1 MKVSA
6 FTGAKTTTGALKAR
20 SAARIMHGMKKQLI
34 RVRMPN
40 RLVGAAL
47 VCTLSILAG
56 SVSADALEV
65 SASYRK
71 NAEKAFDGFL
81 QNLWPEAQQRGV
93 SRKVFDASIRRM
105 SLQWN
110 IPDLAPPKI
119 AGEQPAAS
127 RKRQAEFGSPGR
139 YFRDKSL
146 NQLAQIGRRN
156 LGKYASAFARIEK
169 TTGVPKEV
177 VAAIWGRETAF
188 SGAKIPHSAMS
199 VLATQAFLGRR
210 PDFFRPELL
219 AIMEIAQRGIVPVS
233 QLKSSWAGAMGHT
246 QMLPGL
252 YLKYA
257 SDGDGDGK
265 SDIWN
270 SIPDALATT
279 ATFLKASGWRP
290 GLSWAYEVKQS
301 SALDCTLEGPD
312 QGRPVAE
319 WIAAGA
325 TRVAER
331 KWPARLNNVKSYV
344 IMPAGRFGPA
354 FIATDNY
361 YAIKNY
367 NESDLYVLYV
377 GNLAD
382 RIAGGGAFKTGWRK
396 VDTFT
401 RPTMKKVQSKMV
413 ALGYNVGDSIDGLIG
428 FRTRTATGM
437 HQKKLGMAVDCWPNR
452 PFIARLK

>member
-1 MKVSA
+1 MIK
-6 FTGAKTTTGALKAR
+6 
-20 SAARIMHGMKKQLI
+20 HLI
-34 RVRMPN
+34 RIQRRGRISYATV
-40 RLVGAAL
+40 
-47 VCTLSILAG
+47 VCLTAFLS
-56 SVSADALEV
+56 SAVPGHALEV
-65 SASYRK
+65 SASYKK
-71 NAEKAFDGFL
+71 NAQKAFDNFL
-81 QNLWPEAQQRGV
+81 QGLWPEAQQRGI
-93 SRKVFDASIRRM
+93 SRKVFNASVKRI
-105 SLQWN
+105 SLQWR

-139 YFRDKSL
+139 YFSNKSL
-146 NQLAQIGRRN
+146 NQLARLGRSNIR
-156 LGKYASAFARIEK
+156 KYASVFSRIEK

-177 VAAIWGRETAF
+177 VAAVWGRETAF
-188 SGAKIPHSAMS
+188 SSAKIPHNAMS

-210 PDFFRPELL
+210 PEFFRPELL

-257 SDGDGDGK
+257 SDGDGDGN

-270 SIPDALATT
+270 SVPDALATT
-279 ATFLKASGWRP
+279 ATFLRASGWRA
-290 GLSWAYEVKQS
+290 GLSWAYEVEQS
-301 SALDCTLEGPD
+301 SRLDCTLEGPD
-312 QGRPVAE
+312 EGRPAAQ

-325 TRVAER
+325 KRVAGR
-331 KWPARLNNVKSYV
+331 KWPAYLNGVQSYL

-382 RIAGGGAFKTGWRK
+382 RIAGGGAFKTSWRK

-413 ALGYNVGDSIDGLIG
+413 RLGYNVGDTIDGLIG

-437 HQKKLGMAVDCWPNR
+437 HQKKLGLRVDCWPNK

>member
-1 MKVSA
+1 MKALSA
-6 FTGAKTTTGALKAR
+6 
-20 SAARIMHGMKKQLI
+20 SRIISGMKKQLI
-34 RVRMPN
+34 RMQKPH
-40 RLVGAAL
+40 RLTSATL
-47 VCTLSILAG
+47 VCALSILAG
-56 SVSADALEV
+56 SMPGNALEV

-81 QNLWPEAQQRGV
+81 QDLWPEAQQRGI
-93 SRKVFDASIRRM
+93 SRKVFDASVKRM
-105 SLQWN
+105 SLQWK

-139 YFRDKSL
+139 YFRNKSL

-156 LGKYASAFARIEK
+156 IRKYESIFARIEK
-169 TTGVPKEV
+169 TTGVPREV

-219 AIMEIAQRGIVPVS
+219 AIMEIAQRGVVPVS

-290 GLSWAYEVKQS
+290 GLSWAYEVEQS

-312 QGRPVAE
+312 EGRPVAD

-325 TRVAER
+325 KRVAGR
-331 KWPARLNNVKSYV
+331 KWPARLNSVKSYV

-401 RPTMKKVQSKMV
+401 RPAMKKVQSRMV

-452 PFIARLK
+452 PFIARLR

>member
-1 MKVSA
+1 MSPTD
-6 FTGAKTTTGALKAR
+6 FTGFALKAQ
-20 SAARIMHGMKKQLI
+20 SGTRIIVDMMKQLI
-34 RVRMPN
+34 RIPRPGRVSC
-40 RLVGAAL
+40 ATA
-47 VCTLSILAG
+47 VCLASLLSTA
-56 SVSADALEV
+56 VSGNALEV
-65 SASYRK
+65 SASYKK
-71 NAEKAFDGFL
+71 NAQKAFDSFL
-81 QNLWPEAQQRGV
+81 QNLWPEAQKRGV
-93 SRKVFDASIRRM
+93 SRKIFNASVKRI
-105 SLQWN
+105 SLQWS

-139 YFRDKSL
+139 YFSNKSL
-146 NQLAQIGRRN
+146 NQLAQLGRRN
-156 LGKYASAFARIEK
+156 LRKYATAFSRIER

-188 SGAKIPHSAMS
+188 SNAKIPHDSMS

-210 PDFFRPELL
+210 PEFFRPELL
-219 AIMEIAQRGIVPVS
+219 AIMEIAQRGIVPLS

-270 SIPDALATT
+270 SVPDALATT
-279 ATFLKASGWRP
+279 ATFLKASGWKS
-290 GLSWAYEVKQS
+290 GLSWAYEVQQS
-301 SALDCTLEGPD
+301 SKLDCTLEGPD
-312 QGRPVAE
+312 EGRAAAQ
-319 WIAAGA
+319 WIAIGA
-325 TRVAER
+325 KRVAGR
-331 KWPARLNNVKSYV
+331 KWPDRLNDVKSYL

-354 FIATDNY
+354 FVATDNY

-382 RIAGGGAFKTGWRK
+382 RIAGGGAFKTDWRK

-413 ALGYNVGDSIDGLIG
+413 RLGYNVGDTIDGLIG

-437 HQKKLGMAVDCWPNR
+437 HQKKLGVKVDCWPNK